1 MGIRAIISLKQVEE
15 FVKSGQNMT
24 TILFTIRNTY
34 SFSESSSREVLYLHK
49 KKSRGKR
56 LFIDCRNKTP
66 DNSRKKRPRMLSG
79 QKNIFFVSR
88 GKITVEQGNL
98 AGRKDTILA
107 FSYDRNNMPYRF
119 RKRL

>member
-1 MGIRAIISLKQVEE
+1 MGISAIISLKQVEE

-79 QKNIFFVSR
+79 QKNIFF
-88 GKITVEQGNL
+88 
-98 AGRKDTILA
+98 
-107 FSYDRNNMPYRF
+107 RNNCRARISR
-119 RKRL
+119 RKEGYNSGLQL